1 MLVWLISLW
10 FSWIRYHLIHA
21 VSSQDWAG
29 NSAKALTSKENNV
42 ALLMNVSLRI
52 TFINLYNPISF
63 WALSKSLND
72 WSLEKLLPSNV
83 NDELFPSTGWLG
95 KDSVGHYN
103 DSACAWWVC
112 GNVNGTF
119 CGVQKISQWSYSRLC
134 QERRIR
140 CNKTSSLFIVF
151 LHFGLIWLSTVTQYT
166 SLFKGWTLC
175 DIRTERWLLLV

>member
-1 MLVWLISLW
+1 MQKLW
-10 FSWIRYHLIHA
+10 H
-21 VSSQDWAG
+21 Q
-29 NSAKALTSKENNV
+29 
-42 ALLMNVSLRI
+42 RI
-52 TFINLYNPISF
+52 TMWPYSWMFPWGLLSLICTIQFLF
-63 WALSKSLND
+63 GLLSKSLND
-72 WSLEKLLPSNV
+72 WSLEKLLPANV

-140 CNKTSSLFIVF
+140 CNKTRSLFIVF